1 MKVSGFSF
9 IKNAV
14 KYSYPIVESISSV
27 LPLCD
32 EFVIAVGDCDDGTR
46 ELIQSMNDP
55 KIKII
60 DSVWDESIN
69 TKGKVL
75 AAETDK
81 AFQAISPD
89 SDWAFYIQ
97 GDEVLHEKDIQT
109 VKDAMAKYKDNL
121 AVDGLLF
128 HYLHFWG
135 SYDYVGDASRWYR
148 NEIRI
153 IRNRKGIYS
162 YRDAQGFRKD
172 QNQKLN
178 VKAVDAYIYHY
189 GWVRAP
195 KTMYNKDMGVKKYW
209 SEEGYDEKK
218 MLFDKADF
226 DYHKIDILQKFTGTH
241 PAVMKKRISEK
252 NWDFIYDV
260 SMNKIKL
267 KDRFK
272 RLVERITGKRLFY
285 YKNYRVV

>member
-1 MKVSGFSF
+1 MKVSGFSI

-14 KYSYPIVESISSV
+14 KYSYPIVESIRSA

-32 EFVIAVGDCDDGTR
+32 EFVIAVGDSNDGTK
-46 ELIQSMNDP
+46 ELIQSINDP
-55 KIKII
+55 KIRII
-60 DSVWDESIN
+60 DTVWDESIN

-75 AAETDK
+75 AVETDK
-81 AFQAISPD
+81 AFNAISPD

-97 GDEVLHEKDIQT
+97 ADEVLHEKDIDT
-109 VKDAMAKYKDNL
+109 IKEAMAKHKDDLN
-121 AVDGLLF
+121 VDGLLF
-128 HYLHFWG
+128 HYWHFWG

-172 QNQKLN
+172 KNQKLN
-178 VKAVDAYIYHY
+178 VKPIEAHIYHY

-226 DYHKIDILQKFTGTH
+226 DYHKIDILQKFHGTH
-241 PAVMKKRISEK
+241 PAVMQKRIAEK
-252 NWDFIYDV
+252 DWKFEYDV

-272 RLVERITGKRLFY
+272 RLVEKITGKRLFY